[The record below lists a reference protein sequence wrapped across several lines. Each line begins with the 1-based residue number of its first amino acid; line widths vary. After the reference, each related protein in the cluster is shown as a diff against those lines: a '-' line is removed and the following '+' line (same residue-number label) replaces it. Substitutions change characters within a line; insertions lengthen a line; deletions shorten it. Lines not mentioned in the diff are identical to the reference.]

1 MRSKMRNRQY
11 LKAAACGLALF
22 GLLVG
27 CSEEKKK
34 EKGAVEQMSD
44 KVAAKAVE
52 QIQKPIN
59 KAKDSQALQN
69 AQHQKMGEMAGKNE
83 NGEKEKVGN

>member
-1 MRSKMRNRQY
+1 MKTRTMGSSMKNRQY
-11 LKAAACGLALF
+11 LKAAACGVALF

-27 CSEEKKK
+27 CSEEKKEGK
-34 EKGAVEQMSD
+34 EKGMVEQASD

-52 QIQKPIN
+52 QIQQPIN

-69 AQHQKMGEMAGKNE
+69 AQNQNMQDMNE
-83 NGEKEKVGN
+83 QTRQ